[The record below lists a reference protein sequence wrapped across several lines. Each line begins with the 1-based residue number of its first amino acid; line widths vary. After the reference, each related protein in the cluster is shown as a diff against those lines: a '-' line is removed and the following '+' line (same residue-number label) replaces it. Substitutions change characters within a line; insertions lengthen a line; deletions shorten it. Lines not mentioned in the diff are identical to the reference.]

1 MIKILEHKKVDKI
14 LYTCE
19 QGDSLEGIAAMFG
32 TSVQAIKDSNPL
44 FSRVYSGCVLLLEC
58 VGKKRITVEPL
69 QTLAMIACAHKTTV
83 ENLMRLNNLVT
94 ERVFVGM
101 QLLVEEE

>member
-1 MIKILEHKKVDKI
+1 MIKILDEQKVDKI

-19 QGDSLEGIAAMFG
+19 QGDTLESIATQFG
-32 TSVQAIKDSNPL
+32 TSVQVIKDSNPL
-44 FSRVYSGCVLLLEC
+44 FSRVYAGCVLLLES

-69 QTLAMIACAHKTTV
+69 QTLAMIASEHNTTV
-83 ENLMRLNNLVT
+83 VDLMRLNNLAT